1 MTMCPGSWAVMILLD
16 DIETSVALCMY
27 ITWSTNNAIISYLGD
42 NVESI
47 YHI

>member
-1 MTMCPGSWAVMILLD
+1 MSMCPGFWAVMMLSD

-27 ITWSTNNAIISYLGD
+27 ITRSTNNAIISYLGD